1 MVLVYLSM
9 IEGPEER
16 NKFEIVYQQYKSL
29 MYYVAYR
36 ILREER
42 DAEDAVHNAF
52 VRIAEHID
60 KISEPVCPKTRAFV
74 VLIVERTAINEYNH
88 QRRRRG
94 LPLEEE
100 ALGAAGAWAP
110 EGPEEGDAVA
120 RAIAALP
127 DRDRELI
134 LLKHWQGFSDREIAG
149 LLGMKPG
156 AVSRALQ
163 RAKEKLRERLREEG
177 NRGMK
182 DALDELLDRYAPDAG
197 AMWLAAETPD
207 IVPEHPFSSKFRRRM
222 ERLIRRQGRSPAVT
236 AALRCAR
243 RAAAYALVLLT
254 LSFSCLMTVDASFRE
269 QMLRVVVEV
278 LQEFT
283 EFRYTSDLPANG
295 QPGEVRFTYLPEGME
310 EQYREQDA
318 IEFYVYYE
326 SPDGDCMD
334 LSQIAVSDG
343 TSVSI
348 GLDTENADV
357 TYFTVRGCEA
367 MKIVKSLDHTIHWT
381 EGDSIYTLYGTVPME
396 ELEKVAEGIQ
406 IVG

>member
-1 MVLVYLSM
+1 M
-9 IEGPEER
+9 
-16 NKFEIVYQQYKSL
+16 
-29 MYYVAYR
+29 
-36 ILREER
+36 
-42 DAEDAVHNAF
+42 
-52 VRIAEHID
+52 
-60 KISEPVCPKTRAFV
+60 
-74 VLIVERTAINEYNH
+74 
-88 QRRRRG
+88 
-94 LPLEEE
+94 
-100 ALGAAGAWAP
+100 
-110 EGPEEGDAVA
+110 
-120 RAIAALP
+120 
-127 DRDRELI
+127 
-134 LLKHWQGFSDREIAG
+134 
-149 LLGMKPG
+149 
-156 AVSRALQ
+156 
-163 RAKEKLRERLREEG
+163 
-177 NRGMK
+177 
-182 DALDELLDRYAPDAG
+182 
-197 AMWLAAETPD
+197 
-207 IVPEHPFSSKFRRRM
+207 
-222 ERLIRRQGRSPAVT
+222 
-236 AALRCAR
+236 
-243 RAAAYALVLLT
+243 
-254 LSFSCLMTVDASFRE
+254 
-269 QMLRVVVEV
+269 VVEV

-367 MKIVKSLDHTIHWT
+367 MKIVKGLDHTIHWT